1 MMKTVTVNEFV
12 KAVQGQNIEIYDFE
26 VAAGITVSMSKVRVE
41 LYAPENEVIFT
52 SGNHVTD
59 GLGSLSIKEELI
71 DCIDFDEEENS
82 DEDNEEDAYDES
94 YEDEDDEEG
103 GEDNYDDEEEES
115 EHNYDDD
122 EDDSE
127 EDEED
132 YEDEDSDNEYD
143 EDDES
148 EDVQNKIGI

>member
-1 MMKTVTVNEFV
+1 MMKTVTVDEFV

-71 DCIDFDEEENS
+71 DCIDFDEEEQRYLFS
-82 DEDNEEDAYDES
+82 LDNGTEFTVEKVPVIEEKKPD
-94 YEDEDDEEG
+94 
-103 GEDNYDDEEEES
+103 
-115 EHNYDDD
+115 
-122 EDDSE
+122 
-127 EDEED
+127 
-132 YEDEDSDNEYD
+132 
-143 EDDES
+143 
-148 EDVQNKIGI
+148 IGHACAMVLTPDGMKPVL